1 LSVDTQTGAWK
12 CHRCG
17 TAGLLRE
24 YWTERPAQ
32 SFDRPTL
39 ARTRVRAM
47 NDLGAI
53 LAAKER
59 RAPAPAPTATAVV
72 VTRAP
77 DPAPVSTTEQGPADA
92 PTAPDEWRRRLS
104 RGRPLPGTPGADYL
118 MRRGIPRDALERLA
132 TPDTMRYLEDWFG
145 HRAVVFFLRGALKGF
160 DVAAH
165 GRMIDDTAKPNK
177 RSAGDIRAGA
187 YWTPGAY
194 RAYVAEP
201 AEPLIITEAPI
212 DALSLAAAGMTAIAL
227 CGVALREWAPEAFAG
242 KRVLLAFDADKAGD
256 DAAEEWK
263 AALRFGTYAKRLRPE
278 GGEGGKDWNAMLMAH
293 GPDGLADYLDR
304 ALRLIHS

>member
-1 LSVDTQTGAWK
+1 
-12 CHRCG
+12 
-17 TAGLLRE
+17 
-24 YWTERPAQ
+24 
-32 SFDRPTL
+32 
-39 ARTRVRAM
+39 M
-47 NDLGAI
+47 NNLDAI

-59 RAPAPAPTATAVV
+59 RAQAATAVV
-72 VTRAP
+72 ITRAP
-77 DPAPVSTTEQGPADA
+77 DPAPVSTAEQAPADA
-92 PTAPDEWRRRLS
+92 PTATAEPAPAAPAPDEWRRRLFS
-104 RGRPLPGTPGADYL
+104 GRPLPGTPGADYL
-118 MRRGIPRDALERLA
+118 MRRGIPKDALERLA
-132 TPDTMRYLEDWFG
+132 YPDTVKYIEDWFG
-145 HRAVVFFLRGALKGF
+145 HRAVVFVLRGALKGF

-194 RAYVAEP
+194 RTYVAEP

-256 DAAEEWK
+256 DAAEEWTN
-263 AALRFGTYAKRLRPE
+263 ALRFGTSAKRLRPE
-278 GGEGGKDWNAMLMAH
+278 GGEGGKDWNAMLMTH
-293 GPDGLADYLDR
+293 GTDGLADYLDR
-304 ALRLIHS
+304 ALRLIYP

>member
-1 LSVDTQTGAWK
+1 
-12 CHRCG
+12 
-17 TAGLLRE
+17 
-24 YWTERPAQ
+24 
-32 SFDRPTL
+32 
-39 ARTRVRAM
+39 M

-59 RAPAPAPTATAVV
+59 RAQGPAGAPTATAVV
-72 VTRAP
+72 ITRAP
-77 DPAPVSTTEQGPADA
+77 DPAPVSTAEQAPAA
-92 PTAPDEWRRRLS
+92 PAPDEWRRRLFS
-104 RGRPLPGTPGADYL
+104 GRPLPGTPGAAYL
-118 MRRGIPRDALERLA
+118 MRRGFSSDALEKLA
-132 TPDTMRYLEDWFG
+132 PPDTVRYLDDWFG
-145 HRAVVFFLRGALKGF
+145 RPAVVFVLRGALKGF
-160 DVAAH
+160 NVAAH

-194 RAYVAEP
+194 RAYVTESAD
-201 AEPLIITEAPI
+201 PLIITEAPI

-227 CGVALREWAPEAFAG
+227 CGVALREWAPKAFAG

-278 GGEGGKDWNAMLMAH
+278 GGKDWNAMLMAH

-304 ALRLIHS
+304 ALRLIYP